1 MHCLGPRARDA
12 PVSRAPL
19 ATTSTSHSLLDEL
32 PYNPPPTT
40 RPPPPRK
47 HPRGLNDSFYH
58 CSGTISIFLEFIF
71 IDLDIFIDRY
81 IYRYTCR
88 YFYRYRYI
96 ILIEM

>member
-47 HPRGLNDSFYH
+47 HPRGLNDSFYGR
-58 CSGTISIFLEFIF
+58 SGPISIFFKIYIYRF
-71 IDLDIFIDRY
+71 RY
-81 IYRYTCR
+81 IYRH
-88 YFYRYRYI
+88 RYI
-96 ILIEM
+96 YRQIYLQI